1 MPPCAGSPRLDVVI
15 TTGPGRVAR
24 LRDALYSVAALTHPR
39 VCAIVALQSG
49 DPGDRARVDE
59 LIHHLCGLVEV
70 RVVAVEEALAAAGG
84 ELVCLLDDGDVLY
97 PQFAAVLGGALEAHP
112 ACAAA
117 RGACVHATGRVEEHG
132 FIVETKAPAPE
143 GAADGCAVLHRRD
156 RLHGDAGGEVVSVPV
171 AAAEHRIVAAAPALP
186 MPLRR
191 LARRLRRLYP

>member
-1 MPPCAGSPRLDVVI
+1 VVI
-15 TTGPGRVAR
+15 TTQPGRAAR
-24 LRDALYSVAALTHPR
+24 LRDALYSVAALTHPG
-39 VCAIVALQSG
+39 VCAIVVLQSA

-59 LIHHLCGLVEV
+59 LTHHLCGLLEV
-70 RVVAVEEALAAAGG
+70 RVVAVENARGGVEELREAGLASARG

-97 PQFAAVLGGALEAHP
+97 PQFAAVLGGALDAHP

-132 FIVETKAPAPE
+132 FVVETKAPAPD
-143 GAADGCAVLHRRD
+143 GTADGCAVLHRRD
-156 RLHGDAGGEVVSVPV
+156 RLHGDAGGEVVAVPV
-171 AAAEHRIVAAAPALP
+171 AVAEHRIIAARPARR